1 MIQKMRIEIREDSV
15 MIDGYVN
22 AVERES
28 KVLHNAKGPFVEK
41 IKAGAFQRS
50 LDRAK
55 RTGYNVKVLLN
66 HDYSKELT
74 STRDATTKIYEDNIG
89 LRCKCEIRDAD
100 VVKKAREGKLTGWS
114 FGFLP
119 IKDSWDTENEMSH
132 RELRE
137 LELKEVSILDD
148 RKIPAYSGT
157 SIETRDDDLIETR
170 AMEDTVETVATS
182 QQNERNYKYRNRILQ
197 IRAGV

>member
-1 MIQKMRIEIREDSV
+1 MKIEIRADSV
-15 MIDGYVN
+15 VIDGYVN

-28 KVLHNAKGPFVEK
+28 KVLHNREGKFVEK

-55 RTGYNVKVLLN
+55 RTGSDVKVLLN
-66 HDYSKELT
+66 HNYSRELT
-74 STRDATTKIYEDNIG
+74 STRDASTKLYEDNIG
-89 LRCKCEIRDAD
+89 LRCRCEIRDAE
-100 VVKKAREGKLTGWS
+100 VIKKAREGKLVGWS

-119 IKDSWDTENEMSH
+119 IRDSWDKEGDISH

-137 LELKEVSILDD
+137 LELKEVSILDNS
-148 RKIPAYSGT
+148 KVPAYDGT

-170 AMEDTVETVATS
+170 EMEDSIETVATS
-182 QQNERNYKYRNRILQ
+182 QKDKNYKLKNKILAT
-197 IRAGV
+197 RASV

>member
-1 MIQKMRIEIREDSV
+1 MKIEIRADSV
-15 MIDGYVN
+15 VIDGYVN

-28 KVLHNAKGPFVEK
+28 KVLHNREGKFVEK

-55 RTGYNVKVLLN
+55 RTGSDVKVLLN
-66 HDYSKELT
+66 HNYSRELT
-74 STRDATTKIYEDNIG
+74 STKDASTKLYEDSIG
-89 LRCKCEIRDAD
+89 LRCRCEIRDAE
-100 VVKKAREGKLTGWS
+100 VIKKAREGKLVGWS

-119 IKDSWDTENEMSH
+119 IRDSWDKEGDVSH

-137 LELKEVSILDD
+137 LELKEVSILDNS
-148 RKIPAYSGT
+148 KVPAYDGT

-170 AMEDTVETVATS
+170 EMEDSVETVATS
-182 QQNERNYKYRNRILQ
+182 QQNENYKLKNRILAT
-197 IRAGV
+197 RASA

>member
-1 MIQKMRIEIREDSV
+1 MKIEIRADSV
-15 MIDGYVN
+15 VIDGYVN

-28 KVLHNAKGPFVEK
+28 KVLHNREGKFVEK

-55 RTGYNVKVLLN
+55 RTGSDVKVLLN
-66 HDYSKELT
+66 HNYSRELT
-74 STRDATTKIYEDNIG
+74 STRDASTKLYEDNIG
-89 LRCKCEIRDAD
+89 LRCRCEIRDAE
-100 VVKKAREGKLTGWS
+100 VIKKAREGKLVGWS

-119 IKDSWDTENEMSH
+119 IRDSWEKEGDISH

-137 LELKEVSILDD
+137 LELKEVSILDNS
-148 RKIPAYSGT
+148 KVPAYDGT

-170 AMEDTVETVATS
+170 EMEDSIETVATS
-182 QQNERNYKYRNRILQ
+182 QKDKNYKLKNKILAT
-197 IRAGV
+197 RASV

>member
-1 MIQKMRIEIREDSV
+1 MKIEIRADSV
-15 MIDGYVN
+15 VIDGYVN

-28 KVLHNAKGPFVEK
+28 KVLHNREGKFVEK

-55 RTGYNVKVLLN
+55 RTGSDVKVLLN
-66 HDYSKELT
+66 HNYSRELT
-74 STRDATTKIYEDNIG
+74 STRDASTKLYEDNIG
-89 LRCKCEIRDAD
+89 LRCRCEIRDAE
-100 VVKKAREGKLTGWS
+100 VIKKAREGKLVGWS

-119 IKDSWDTENEMSH
+119 IRDSWDKEGDVSH

-137 LELKEVSILDD
+137 LELKEVSILDNS
-148 RKIPAYSGT
+148 KVPAYDGT

-170 AMEDTVETVATS
+170 EMEDSIETVATS
-182 QQNERNYKYRNRILQ
+182 QQDKNYKLKNKILAT
-197 IRAGV
+197 RASI

>member
-1 MIQKMRIEIREDSV
+1 MKIEIRADSV
-15 MIDGYVN
+15 AIDGYVN

-28 KVLHNAKGPFVEK
+28 KVLHNREGKFVEK

-55 RTGYNVKVLLN
+55 RTGSDVKVLLN
-66 HDYSKELT
+66 HNYSRELT
-74 STRDATTKIYEDNIG
+74 STRDASTKLYEDSIG
-89 LRCKCEIRDAD
+89 LRCRCEIRDAE
-100 VVKKAREGKLTGWS
+100 VIKKAREGKLVGWS
-114 FGFLP
+114 FGFLK
-119 IKDSWDTENEMSH
+119 IRDSWDKEGDVSH

-148 RKIPAYSGT
+148 SKVPAYDGT

-170 AMEDTVETVATS
+170 EMEDSVEIVAIP
-182 QQNERNYKYRNRILQ
+182 QQNKSYKLKNRILAT
-197 IRAGV
+197 RASV

>member
-1 MIQKMRIEIREDSV
+1 MKIEIRADSV
-15 MIDGYVN
+15 VIDGYVN

-28 KVLHNAKGPFVEK
+28 KVLHNREGKFVEK

-55 RTGYNVKVLLN
+55 RTGSDVKVLLKHN
-66 HDYSKELT
+66 YSRELT
-74 STRDATTKIYEDNIG
+74 ATRDASTKLDEDNIG
-89 LRCKCEIRDAD
+89 LRCRCEIRDAE
-100 VVKKAREGKLTGWS
+100 VIKKAREGKLVGWS

-119 IKDSWDTENEMSH
+119 IRDSWDKEGDISH

-137 LELKEVSILDD
+137 LELKEVSILDNS
-148 RKIPAYSGT
+148 KVPAYDGT

-170 AMEDTVETVATS
+170 EMEDSIETVATS
-182 QQNERNYKYRNRILQ
+182 QKDKNYKLKNKILAT
-197 IRAGV
+197 RASV

>member
-1 MIQKMRIEIREDSV
+1 MKIEIRADSV
-15 MIDGYVN
+15 VIDGYVN

-28 KVLHNAKGPFVEK
+28 KVLHNREGKFVEK

-55 RTGYNVKVLLN
+55 RTGTDVKVLLN
-66 HDYSKELT
+66 HNYSRELT
-74 STRDATTKIYEDNIG
+74 STRDASTKLYEDNIG
-89 LRCKCEIRDAD
+89 LRCRCEIRDAE
-100 VVKKAREGKLTGWS
+100 VIKKAREGKLVGWS

-119 IKDSWDTENEMSH
+119 IRDAWEKEGDVSH

-137 LELKEVSILDD
+137 LELKEVSILDNS
-148 RKIPAYSGT
+148 KVPAYDGT

-170 AMEDTVETVATS
+170 EMEDSIETVATS
-182 QQNERNYKYRNRILQ
+182 QQDKNYKLKNKILAT
-197 IRAGV
+197 RASI

>member
-1 MIQKMRIEIREDSV
+1 MKIEIRADSV
-15 MIDGYVN
+15 VIDGYVN

-28 KVLHNAKGPFVEK
+28 KVLHNREGKFVEK

-55 RTGYNVKVLLN
+55 RTGSDVKVLLN
-66 HDYSKELT
+66 HNYSRELT
-74 STRDATTKIYEDNIG
+74 STRDASTKLYEDNIG
-89 LRCKCEIRDAD
+89 LRCRCEIRDAE
-100 VVKKAREGKLTGWS
+100 VIKKAREGKLVGWS

-119 IKDSWDTENEMSH
+119 IRDSWDKEGDVSH

-137 LELKEVSILDD
+137 LELKEVSILDNS
-148 RKIPAYSGT
+148 KVPAYDGT

-170 AMEDTVETVATS
+170 EMEDSIETVATS
-182 QQNERNYKYRNRILQ
+182 QQNENYKLKNRILAT
-197 IRAGV
+197 RASA